1 MFENLN
7 FSLSPLRLQ
16 PEQREELARLYPE
29 TDQRW
34 HQKFD
39 RLSLLV
45 TVRERGSLVAAGLVH
60 DSIVT
65 PTDSMNA
72 VELGCMAVRPEY
84 RRLGIRQHVTSL
96 RLEHA
101 VRSGKTAIVV
111 IDARNPASWAYYE
124 RSELW
129 ERERSFEYLGN
140 LKFIYR
146 ATEAAFRWVEN
157 LPRASEDRLTITT
170 PVPTAQQAVDSI
182 GTLAL
187 SAVVAPVFGMPLR
200 SGDQGSVL
208 PMI

>member
-7 FSLSPLRLQ
+7 FSLSPLCVL
-16 PEQREELARLYPE
+16 PEQREELAQLYPVI
-29 TDQRW
+29 DQRW

-45 TVRERGSLVAAGLVH
+45 TVRDRGTLVAAGLVH
-60 DSIVT
+60 DSIVA

-101 VRSGKTAIVV
+101 VRSGKTPIIV
-111 IDARNPASWAYYE
+111 IDAQNPASWAFYE

-129 ERERSFEYLGN
+129 ERERSFKQEGR

-146 ATEAAFRWVEN
+146 ATQAAWEWVEN
-157 LPRASEDRLTITT
+157 LPQASEDCLDIS
-170 PVPTAQQAVDSI
+170 TALPSI
-182 GTLAL
+182 PASCYATAPATQPMLGMQLPFGGQV
-187 SAVVAPVFGMPLR
+187 SA
-200 SGDQGSVL
+200 L
-208 PMI
+208 PML

>member
-7 FSLSPLRLQ
+7 FSLSPLCLEPQ
-16 PEQREELARLYPE
+16 QREELAQLYPVV
-29 TDQRW
+29 DQRW

-45 TVRERGSLVAAGLVH
+45 TVREHGTLVAAGLVH
-60 DSIVT
+60 DSIVA
-65 PTDSMNA
+65 PTSSMNA

-101 VRSGKTAIVV
+101 VRSGKTPIVV
-111 IDARNPASWAYYE
+111 IEAQNPASWAYYE

-129 ERERSFEYLGN
+129 ERERSFEHDGR

-146 ATEAAFRWVEN
+146 ATEAAHDWVAS
-157 LPRASEDRLTITT
+157 LPQASADRLEIATSTSAAPAPCFAVAPAVT
-170 PVPTAQQAVDSI
+170 PQIGLQQYAVDQDS
-182 GTLAL
+182 AL
-187 SAVVAPVFGMPLR
+187 TFL
-200 SGDQGSVL
+200 
-208 PMI
+208 

>member
-7 FSLSPLRLQ
+7 FSLSPLCVL
-16 PEQREELARLYPE
+16 PEQREELAQLYPVI
-29 TDQRW
+29 DQRW

-45 TVRERGSLVAAGLVH
+45 TVRDGDALVAAGLVH
-60 DSIVT
+60 DSIVA

-101 VRSGKTAIVV
+101 VRSGKTPIIV
-111 IDARNPASWAYYE
+111 IDAQNPASWAFYE
-124 RSELW
+124 RSEMW
-129 ERERSFEYLGN
+129 ERERSFEQDGR

-146 ATEAAFRWVEN
+146 ATQASWDWVEK
-157 LPRASEDRLTITT
+157 LPQASEDRVEIST
-170 PVPTAQQAVDSI
+170 PAATLPAPCFAMAPATQPTLGIQ
-182 GTLAL
+182 L
-187 SAVVAPVFGMPLR
+187 P
-200 SGDQGSVL
+200 SGDRQSTLG
-208 PMI
+208 MI